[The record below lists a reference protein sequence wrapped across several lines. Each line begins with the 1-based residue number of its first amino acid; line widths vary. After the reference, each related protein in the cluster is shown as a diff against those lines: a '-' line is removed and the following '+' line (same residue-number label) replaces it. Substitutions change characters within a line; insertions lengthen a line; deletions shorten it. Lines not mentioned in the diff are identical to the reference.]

1 MAVIAWTCK
10 QCGHRVEGLDVDEFI
25 QLNGTHVCKV
35 ADVIRRAVRYFRRRE
50 VPTGGRIADWL
61 EACANQAEAMASP
74 TNWSICDEPGSV
86 QHALAVAQATPWED
100 ES

>member
-10 QCGHRVEGLDVDEFI
+10 RCGHHVEGLDVAEFI
-25 QLNGTHVCKV
+25 QLDGSHVCKV

-61 EACANQAEAMASP
+61 ESCARQADRMADSY
-74 TNWSICDEPGSV
+74 NFDVCDEPDSV
-86 QHALAVAQATPWED
+86 RYALAVAQATPWE
-100 ES
+100 EEL